1 MKKVMDVVN
10 VLLVIVSSFLL
21 TSCFMSAS
29 ITDLNPQASENIN
42 VVMKNKI
49 RGGEFVAGSGE
60 YEFTQLRR
68 YKIKSAAGMYYSKVV
83 QKTPRGY
90 KIYNSLQGNLLN
102 HEK

>member
-1 MKKVMDVVN
+1 MKKAMHVVN
-10 VLLVIVSSFLL
+10 ILLVIVSSLLL

-29 ITDLNPQASENIN
+29 ITDLNPHAPLDNN

-68 YKIKSAAGMYYSKVV
+68 YKIKSSAGMYYSKDVKKHQEV
-83 QKTPRGY
+83 IKFTILCR
-90 KIYNSLQGNLLN
+90 
-102 HEK
+102 

>member
-1 MKKVMDVVN
+1 MKKMIVFAKL
-10 VLLVIVSSFLL
+10 LLVIASSFLL

-29 ITDLNPQASENIN
+29 ITDLNPQPSDNTN

-90 KIYNSLQGNLLN
+90 KIYNSLQGNLLTHQN
-102 HEK
+102 